1 MKSVALKDIDN
12 KNFYQCILLKSEESD
27 QHTLFEENVAS
38 NAFSIAQSKVE
49 PEWET
54 KAIYNEEDQLV
65 GFAMYGLSPILNVFF
80 ISRLMIDYRFQGNGY
95 GRLSVLEIIK
105 QMRKSVCGEIY
116 TSFVPTN
123 VKAKKIYTSIGFTD
137 TGRSVEFG
145 NESEAIY
152 CLKL

>member
-1 MKSVALKDIDN
+1 MRWINLKEIDSR
-12 KNFYQCILLKSEESD
+12 NFYQCILLKSEQSN

-54 KAIYNEEDQLV
+54 KAIYNEEDEII
-65 GFAMYGLSPILNVFF
+65 GFAMYGLSPILNIFF
-80 ISRLMIDYRFQGNGY
+80 ISRLMIDYKFQGNGY
-95 GRLSVLEIIK
+95 GRLALLKIIEEV
-105 QMRKSVCGEIY
+105 RKSHREAIY

-123 VKAKKIYTSIGFTD
+123 EKAKNLYTSLGFTD

-145 NESEAIY
+145 NESETIY
-152 CLKL
+152 CLKS